1 MELSLGS
8 FVAAFVFGFG
18 AALGWTLMMGLIGL
32 LRR

>member
-1 MELSLGS
+1 MVLSLGS

-18 AALGWTLMMGLIGL
+18 ASLGWTLMQGLIGL